1 MNPFRHAP
9 ACLRTNRAR
18 VSLSVAAVLA
28 LLLWA
33 FEWTWFKPLIQYGI
47 AERSGRRVDFD
58 ALHIGLSRSL
68 DPTVELRGLSIQNA
82 AWAADRPFVR
92 AGLVSFT
99 FAWRTLLAD
108 QVLVKRLV
116 LVDADVDLER
126 QADGLRNW
134 RLIHPDD
141 RGPQHIKVLAV
152 DATRSA
158 IRVLHRGIDLDVA
171 TRVSA
176 LQPVQSLATHP
187 GLPLT
192 KWLVFQGT
200 LGGQAFQGQTAL
212 SDVVTLGDPSQ
223 HFALRGRAQIGAWL
237 VEAEGVATD
246 LRSSADFDLDVRL
259 SSGSL
264 RALWPLPF
272 RDALQNSQPVLTQ
285 AHVNKTGSTWTAS
298 RLQTQVGHTDLVG
311 DLSFDDGRASGH
323 RPSLRGSLLSTV
335 VDMRDIAPPAST
347 AAPSA
352 ASTAGVEHLPP
363 RRAFDTAGLRG
374 VDADVTLRIV
384 RFSPA
389 LFDLA
394 QGLQL
399 RATLQDGVLELKPV
413 DLGVAGGHV
422 TGGLTFDASRTPA
435 AAALDL
441 QAHGLRLDLL
451 APALGP
457 TQRLTGTVDA
467 RLTLHSQGESLA
479 ALVAASAGS
488 LSAALSGATIS
499 SRLDAEMGLD
509 GYGLVRTLFTAA
521 ERVPIEC
528 ATLAMAVVR
537 GAGKIHHLALE
548 TERTSL
554 QGGGSV
560 DLVHASFDLVVMPQ
574 RKHGSPLALNKAIHA
589 IGSVHGAR
597 IELIAPLARSASDQ
611 CGPEPVVPARPS
623 RPSARAG
630 HLQRHAAGSRAAA
643 ALLHDVAAP
652 ADSRPSRLL

>member
-9 ACLRTNRAR
+9 ACLRSNRAR
-18 VSLSVAAVLA
+18 VLLSVAAALA

-237 VEAEGVATD
+237 VEAEGVAND

-259 SSGSL
+259 SSASL

-335 VDMRDIAPPAST
+335 VDVRDIAPPAST

-352 ASTAGVEHLPP
+352 ARTADVEHLPP
-363 RRAFDTAGLRG
+363 GAVRPRAGPATARHL
-374 VDADVTLRIV
+374 V
-384 RFSPA
+384 
-389 LFDLA
+389 
-394 QGLQL
+394 
-399 RATLQDGVLELKPV
+399 DGVLELKPV

-422 TGGLTFDASRTPA
+422 TGGLTFDASRSPA

-597 IELIAPLARSASDQ
+597 IELIAPLARSVSHQ